1 MGTPAYYS
9 GFEYGDEIRMYA
21 IASADGIG
29 DGEEGTEL
37 DNDKLDRAQSAKKS
51 VILLILRSIHTKV

>member
-1 MGTPAYYS
+1 
-9 GFEYGDEIRMYA
+9 MYA
-21 IASADGIG
+21 TASADGIS

-51 VILLILRSIHTKV
+51 VILLIFRSVLS